1 MPDIPTLLKALL
13 IERSWSYRDFEDR
26 FRRTARRVL
35 GFELTV
41 SEPQF
46 RRWTSGSLTKLPR
59 GEACRVLEEM
69 FGVVPAGRLLA
80 PPEAQHAEVPATFDL
95 EAEIAMTARD
105 AQDLAGASAA
115 QSVSDISLDQLR
127 EDVLTLAH
135 GYTTFVPADVFHRAK
150 ALRDEAETLRDRTA
164 VPTQQQELV
173 ILAGQTCAL
182 LAASAFDLGALD
194 GAKRLA
200 RSAALYGE
208 IARFTPLQ
216 AFAGGTLAFI
226 AYFSDR
232 PAEAVRFAQAA
243 QALAGLGDIARRRLA
258 TIEARAH
265 GHLGHT
271 EAAHRVLQA
280 SEESIGSRCDDLH
293 DGVGGEFGFS
303 DERLA
308 MSNGS
313 TYLLLGDG
321 HGAEAAAQRAL
332 QLIEERPAAQQSA
345 PVRGGAAAN
354 LAAARLLSG
363 DLDGAA
369 QALERVWAIPAQQR
383 VTGLLERTSRV
394 RHALTAQPFRGAAAA
409 VALGERLEDF
419 QRASAQGALGPCGR
433 PALEG

>member
-1 MPDIPTLLKALL
+1 MPDFPTLLKSLVA
-13 IERSWSYRDFEDR
+13 ERGWSYREFEDT
-26 FRRTARRVL
+26 FVRTARRVL
-35 GFELTV
+35 GVELTV

-46 RRWTSGSLTKLPR
+46 RRWTSGSLTNLPR
-59 GEACRVLEEM
+59 AEACRVLEEM
-69 FGVVPAGRLLA
+69 FGVVPARRLFA
-80 PPEAQHAEVPATFDL
+80 PPEANLAEAPAPFDL

-105 AQDLAGASAA
+105 AQDRAGDSAA

-127 EDVLTLAH
+127 EDVLTLARS
-135 GYTTFVPADVFHRAK
+135 YNTFSPADVFHRAK

-182 LAASAFDLGALD
+182 LAGAAFDLGALD

-216 AFAGGTLAFI
+216 AFAGGTLAYI

-232 PAEAVRFAQAA
+232 PAEAVRFAQGA
-243 QALAGLGDIARRRLA
+243 QAFGGLGDVARRRLA
-258 TIEARAH
+258 TIEARAY
-265 GHLGHT
+265 GHLGHVD
-271 EAAHRVLQA
+271 AAHRALRV
-280 SEESIGSRCDDLH
+280 SEEPIGGRSDDLH
-293 DGVGGEFGFS
+293 EGVGGEFGFT

-321 HGAEAAAQRAL
+321 PEAVAAAQRAL
-332 QLIEERPAAQQSA
+332 LLIEERAATQQST
-345 PVRGGAAAN
+345 PVRAGAAVN
-354 LAAARLLSG
+354 LATARLLGG
-363 DLDGAA
+363 DLDGSAE
-369 QALERVWAIPAQQR
+369 ALEIVWAVPGNQR
-383 VTGLLERTSRV
+383 VTGLLERTSLL
-394 RHALTAQPFRGAAAA
+394 RHALTAPPFRSAPAAM
-409 VALGERLEDF
+409 ALGERLEEF
-419 QRASAQGALGPCGR
+419 QRAAGQVAIGPGDR

>member
-1 MPDIPTLLKALL
+1 MSDVPTLLKALVN
-13 IERSWSYRDFEDR
+13 ERGWSYREFEEM
-26 FRRTARRVL
+26 FRRTARRAL

-46 RRWTSGSLTKLPR
+46 RRWTSGSLARLPR
-59 GEACRVLEEM
+59 AEACRVLEEM
-69 FGVVPAGRLLA
+69 FGVVPAARLFA
-80 PPEAQHAEVPATFDL
+80 PPEANPAKAPASFDL

-105 AQDLAGASAA
+105 AQNRAGDSAA
-115 QSVSDISLDQLR
+115 QSVSDTSLDQLR
-127 EDVLTLAH
+127 DDVFTLAR
-135 GYTTFVPADVFHRAK
+135 GYNTFAPADIFHRAK

-216 AFAGGTLAFI
+216 AFAGGTLAYI

-232 PAEAVRFAQAA
+232 PAEALRFAQAA
-243 QALAGLGDIARRRLA
+243 QALDGLGDLARRRLA
-258 TIEARAH
+258 TIEARAN
-265 GHLGHT
+265 GHLGRAD
-271 EAAHRVLQA
+271 AARLALRA
-280 SEESIGSRCDDLH
+280 SEEPLGSRTDDLH
-293 DGVGGEFGFS
+293 DVVAGEFGFT

-321 HGAEAAAQRAL
+321 RDAEAAAQRAL
-332 QLIEERPAAQQSA
+332 VLIKERPASQQSA
-345 PVRGGAAAN
+345 PVLGGAAVN
-354 LAAARLLSG
+354 LAMARLLSQ

-369 QALERVWAIPAQQR
+369 EALEVVWGIPAHQR
-383 VTGLLERTSRV
+383 VTGLLERTSRL
-394 RHALTAQPFRGAAAA
+394 RQTLTIQPFRGAASAA
-409 VALGERLEDF
+409 VLGERLEDF
-419 QRASAQGALGPCGR
+419 QRATGQGSVGPSDR

>member
-1 MPDIPTLLKALL
+1 MPTVPTLLKALVL
-13 IERSWSYRDFEDR
+13 ERGWSYRDTEEA

-35 GFELTV
+35 GYDLTV

-46 RRWTSGSLTKLPR
+46 RRWTSGSLTNLPR
-59 GEACRVLEEM
+59 VEACRVLEEM
-69 FGVVPAGRLLA
+69 FGVVPAGRLFT
-80 PPEAQHAEVPATFDL
+80 PPGAQSETPATFDL

-105 AQDLAGASAA
+105 AQDRAGAAA

-127 EDVLTLAH
+127 EDVFTLART
-135 GYTTFVPADVFHRAK
+135 YNTITPADVFHRAK
-150 ALRDEAETLRDRTA
+150 GLRDEAETLRDRTA
-164 VPTQQQELV
+164 VPTQQQDLV

-200 RSAALYGE
+200 RTAALYGE

-226 AYFSDR
+226 AYFSGQ
-232 PAEAVRFAQAA
+232 PAEALRFSQAA
-243 QALAGLGDIARRRLA
+243 QAIPGLGDIARRRLA

-265 GHLGHT
+265 GHLGNSQ
-271 EAAHRVLQA
+271 AAHRALQA
-280 SEESIGSRCDDLH
+280 SEEPTGDRRDELH
-293 DGVGGEFGFS
+293 DGVAGEFGFS

-321 HGAEAAAQRAL
+321 QKAEAAAHRAL
-332 QLIEERPAAQQSA
+332 QLIERRPAALQSA
-345 PVRGGAAAN
+345 PVLGGAAAN
-354 LAAARLLSG
+354 LAASRLLSN

-369 QALERVWAIPAQQR
+369 EALEQVWAIPAQHR
-383 VTGLLERTSRV
+383 VTGLLERTSRI
-394 RHALTAQPFRGAAAA
+394 RRALTARSYQGSAAA

-419 QRASAQGALGPCGR
+419 QRVSAQGSLGPEGR